1 MTARMLGSLVACGG
15 LLLFIAR
22 SAPKQPAPES
32 VRLIESIQGPALYTA
47 YCAVCHGPAGKG
59 DGPLAQSLKT
69 APIDLTRIAARN
81 GGTYPLKNVARII
94 TGEQEITG
102 GHGTREMPV
111 WGPILGKLNRTNV
124 QDKDIRISNLSRYL
138 ESIQS
143 K

>member
-1 MTARMLGSLVACGG
+1 MSARMLGSLVACGG
-15 LLLFIAR
+15 LLLFVAR

-32 VRLIESIQGPALYTA
+32 VRLIESIQAPALYTA
-47 YCAVCHGPAGKG
+47 YCAVCHGAAGKG

-81 GGTYPLKNVARII
+81 GGTYPLKSVVRII
-94 TGEQEITG
+94 SGEQEIRG

-111 WGPILGKLNRTNV
+111 WGPIFSQVVWDQDLG
-124 QDKDIRISNLSRYL
+124 QIRVYNLAKHIETL
-138 ESIQS
+138 QV